1 VHKNVMDKLFVE
13 KCDGDVISQ
22 YLKMVAYS
30 AQDVGSIPAFMR
42 LKEENDKCKSLV
54 SSHESRLAE
63 YESEVKELKALLAM
77 KTKYLFEMKKVR
89 ELNENV
95 YENNIGFLDSNIRF
109 LDSYV
114 EFLDAMIDSK

>member
-1 VHKNVMDKLFVE
+1 VHKTVMDKLFIE

-42 LKEENDKCKSLV
+42 LKEENKKCKSLV

-77 KTKYLFEMKKVR
+77 KTKYLFEVEKKVKV
-89 ELNENV
+89 LNKNSAEN
-95 YENNIGFLDSNIRF
+95 ETNIVFLGSSTF
-109 LDSYV
+109 
-114 EFLDAMIDSK
+114 